1 MLSARFSEAMVLAAT
16 LHANDRRKGTT
27 IPYVSHL
34 LGVCSLVLNDGGDE
48 DEAIAALLHDA
59 LEDHGDAVTA
69 SELGARFGARVRDLV
84 VSCTDTPAEF
94 TGGEKPPWR
103 GRKEQYL
110 AHVRESR
117 AEDLRVSLADKLYNA
132 RAMVDDV
139 ERFGDDVWERFKA
152 GKRDQIWYYTSLLDA
167 YRAGGM
173 RGSMFDE
180 FARIVG
186 VLSRI

>member
-1 MLSARFSEAMVLAAT
+1 MLSSRFSDALVLAAT

-69 SELGARFGARVRDLV
+69 SELAARFGTRVGDLV
-84 VSCTDTPAEF
+84 VSCTDTPPEF
-94 TGGEKPPWR
+94 TSGEKPPWR

-139 ERFGDDVWERFKA
+139 ERFGDDVWGRFKA
-152 GKRDQIWYYTSLLDA
+152 GKQDQIRYYTSLVDA
-167 YRAGGM
+167 YRS
-173 RGSMFDE
+173 RGVCGPMFDE
-180 FARIVG
+180 FARVVV
-186 VLSRI
+186 VLSRL